1 MFSFN
6 YLFIYSF
13 IHLCIC
19 REGGDIVP
27 KKGARI
33 VWALDGRFLI
43 VSGFGKVSERQIMIY
58 DTKVSIIL
66 AP

>member
-1 MFSFN
+1 MYFFIN
-6 YLFIYSF
+6 VYLFIYLF
-13 IHLCIC
+13 IC

-58 DTKVSIIL
+58 DTKVSFIL